1 MNRLRRARFILLAA
15 LALSLAACSLAPV
28 AEREERHAHW
38 RPPEWTAWRLT
49 GRISVQYGE
58 EGWHAGL
65 VWRQSPE
72 TFDLRLE
79 GPLGQGALRLQ
90 GNGDSVELRDAK
102 GQQATAS
109 DAETLM
115 RQHLGWEL
123 PVSGLRYWVRGEA
136 EPGPVAHWQRDEAG
150 RPEQLIQAGWRIDYS
165 RYRPTPGGGSLP
177 GRIDFERPDLQAR
190 LIIDRWEAINGG
202 GSGR

>member
-1 MNRLRRARFILLAA
+1 VNRSQPARLFLLVV
-15 LALSLAACSLAPV
+15 LALPLAACSLAPV
-28 AEREERHAHW
+28 SEREGLREHW
-38 RPPEWTAWRLT
+38 RPPDWTAWRLT
-49 GRISVQYGE
+49 GRISVHYGE

-72 TFDLRLE
+72 TFDLRLQ
-79 GPLGQGALRLQ
+79 GPLGQGALLLQ
-90 GNGDSVELRDAK
+90 GDGDRVALQDARGQRD
-102 GQQATAS
+102 TAG

-136 EPGPVAHWQRDEAG
+136 QPGPTAQWQRDVEG
-150 RPEQLIQAGWRIDYS
+150 RPEQLIQSGWRIDYS
-165 RYRPTPGGGSLP
+165 RYQPAPGGGTLP

-190 LIIDRWEAINGG
+190 LIIDRWEAIDGG